1 VTGCGMKRA
10 AWMLL
15 AAWAT
20 MADAAPSSHAQL
32 IAPENYAQETY
43 LRSTAPVRVMSSRV
57 GRGKTWSI
65 CASEWVKFCALP
77 GIKIALTR
85 LEHRSMESTTLGEF
99 RKFVPAEFWGAHW
112 AEAKQ
117 VLTGPSVRCDDGQ
130 VRQSRLEV
138 FGWLDPGR
146 HLSAEFG
153 SIAIDQAEQLDRRHY
168 TFAQTRLR
176 QNDPW
181 IDARARKLGLAA
193 RQMSLACNPEDSE
206 HWIAQDFD
214 PDKGMRIECD
224 AEGRALYEVILS
236 SFHDNEAHLPP
247 DYHLRLESLKGTP
260 YYDRLVMGKW
270 ARAEGLVFPM
280 YDPARHL
287 KSARA
292 DWSKWNNCPPPH
304 WARYRGIDFGYRNPF
319 VCLWLAEDPETGKR
333 HVYREWSMS
342 ERLVEDHAEQ
352 ILKLEAEELRAL
364 RSAPA
369 LDEATAFAMR
379 PYLNELN
386 IVQSFAD
393 HDAEDAATLARH
405 GVHTVPARKDIGA
418 CIRAIASA
426 LNRDMLT
433 IEPESLVLEDR
444 LQVAQRQPT
453 SLPKELS
460 KLQWQKLAETRKN
473 PTDDPK
479 EKPVDAANHRIDALG
494 YILHSLDSAVTPS
507 VWVAG

>member
-1 VTGCGMKRA
+1 
-10 AWMLL
+10 MLL

-20 MADAAPSSHAQL
+20 MADAAPSSRSQV
-32 IAPENYAQETY
+32 IQPENYAQETY

-57 GRGKTWSI
+57 GRGKTWVV
-65 CASEWVKFCALP
+65 CASAWLKFCALP

-85 LEHRSMESTTLGEF
+85 LEARSMEAMTLEEF
-99 RKFVPAEFWGAHW
+99 KKFVPGEFWAASWG
-112 AEAKQ
+112 ESKQ
-117 VLTGPSVRCDDGQ
+117 VLSGPQVRCDDGV
-130 VRQSRLEV
+130 VRQSKLHV

-176 QNDPW
+176 QNDAW
-181 IDARARKLGLAA
+181 INARAEKLGLAA

-214 PDKGMRIECD
+214 PDRGMRVERD

-236 SFHDNEAHLPP
+236 SFHDNEKHLPP

-260 YYDRLVMGKW
+260 YYDRLVLGKW

-280 YDPARHL
+280 YDPSKHL
-287 KSARA
+287 RSERA
-292 DWSKWNNCPPPH
+292 SWEKWNMYPPPN

-319 VCLWLAEDPETGKR
+319 VCLWLAENPETGHR
-333 HVYREWSMS
+333 HVYREWSKTEM
-342 ERLVEDHAEQ
+342 LVEDHAKRIVEIEAQ
-352 ILKLEAEELRAL
+352 ELKAL
-364 RSAPA
+364 RNAPA
-369 LDEATAFAMR
+369 LSGEPEQAFAMR

-386 IVQSFAD
+386 IRGSFAD

-405 GVHTVPARKDIGA
+405 GVRTSPARKDIGA

-426 LNRDMLT
+426 LNRDALT
-433 IEPESLVLEDR
+433 IEPALLVAEDQ
-444 LQVAQRQPT
+444 LQVAQKQPT
-453 SLPKELS
+453 SLPRELA
-460 KLQWQKLAETRKN
+460 KLQWQKLSTNGRN
-473 PTDDPK
+473 PSDDPK

-494 YILHSLDSAVTPS
+494 YILYSLETTSRPSA
-507 VWVAG
+507 WVAA

>member
-1 VTGCGMKRA
+1 
-10 AWMLL
+10 MLL

-20 MADAAPSSHAQL
+20 MADAAPSSRSQL
-32 IAPENYAQETY
+32 IEPENYAQETY

-57 GRGKTWSI
+57 GRGKTWVI

-85 LEHRSMESTTLGEF
+85 LEARSMESTTLEEF
-99 RKFVPAEFWGAHW
+99 KKFVPGEFLAANW
-112 AEAKQ
+112 AESKQ
-117 VLTGPSVRCDDGQ
+117 ILSGPKVRCDDGV
-130 VRQSRLEV
+130 VRQSKLHV
-138 FGWLDPGR
+138 FGWLDPAR

-181 IDARARKLGLAA
+181 INARAEKLGLAA

-214 PDKGMRIECD
+214 PDRGMRVERD

-236 SFHDNEAHLPP
+236 SFHDNEQHLPP

-260 YYDRLVMGKW
+260 YYDRLVLGKW

-280 YDPARHL
+280 YDPSRHL
-287 KSARA
+287 KTEAA
-292 DWSKWNNCPPPH
+292 AWSKWNNYPPPN

-319 VCLWLAEDPETGKR
+319 VCLWVAENPETGRR

-352 ILKLEAEELRAL
+352 ILKLEAAELHAL

-369 LDEATAFAMR
+369 LSGDPEQAFELR

-386 IVQSFAD
+386 VVASYAD

-405 GVHTVPARKDIGA
+405 GVYTTPARKDIGA

-426 LNRDMLT
+426 LNRDMLV
-433 IEPESLVLEDR
+433 IEPGLLVTEDP
-444 LQVAQRQPT
+444 LAVAQRQPS
-453 SLPKELS
+453 SLPRELA
-460 KLQWQKLAETRKN
+460 KLQWQKLAENRRN
-473 PTDDPK
+473 QSDDPK
-479 EKPVDAANHRIDALG
+479 ERPVDAANHRIDALG
-494 YILHSLDSAVTPS
+494 YSRHSIETAPTPS
-507 VWVAG
+507 VWVAS